1 MKRYNKRRLAQEE
14 AALDL
19 TPMMDIVFIML
30 IFFIVT
36 TSFVKE
42 TGVDVNRPNAETA
55 ERDEKGNILSL
66 IHI

>member
-36 TSFVKE
+36 TSFVKGLE
-42 TGVDVNRPNAETA
+42 LMLTDQMQKLQKEMKK
-55 ERDEKGNILSL
+55 EIYSL
-66 IHI
+66 Q

>member
-42 TGVDVNRPNAETA
+42 TELT
-55 ERDEKGNILSL
+55 L
-66 IHI
+66 IDLMQKLQKEMKRVIYWLQ

>member
-1 MKRYNKRRLAQEE
+1 MKRYNRRRQAQEE

-42 TGVDVNRPNAETA
+42 TGVDVNRPNA
-55 ERDEKGNILSL
+55 
-66 IHI
+66 

>member
-1 MKRYNKRRLAQEE
+1 MRRKRKNISDENP
-14 AALDL
+14 LDL

-42 TGVDVNRPNAETA
+42 TGVDISNLMQKQQKEMKRE
-55 ERDEKGNILSL
+55 IF
-66 IHI
+66 